1 MTVGN
6 SDHNSIHSWHRCI
19 EMKLDWNTNLD
30 VAFNLEKDLFYRKPN
45 NTPPYIC
52 SKSNHTPSI
61 TKQLSSMTSRR
72 ISSLTCQENEFNK
85 GKHFYESALKSSG
98 FSYNK
103 KFEAPAENARRNI
116 NWKIIWFEG
125 VHLTLPPHIFSVQVR
140 FGVCY
145 ITGQWVTS
153 SEKDK
158 RNLTPTPNLNPNYP
172 LLFSI
177 IKFVSL
183 SWYHGFITFYG
194 LFTAYL
200 LCEEVMSVRLYGS
213 VCRRV

>member
-1 MTVGN
+1 
-6 SDHNSIHSWHRCI
+6 
-19 EMKLDWNTNLD
+19 MKLDWNTNLD

-45 NTPPYIC
+45 NAPPYIC

-72 ISSLTCQENEFNK
+72 ISSLSCQENEFNK
-85 GKHFYESALKSSG
+85 GKHFYESALKSS
-98 FSYNK
+98 
-103 KFEAPAENARRNI
+103 
-116 NWKIIWFEG
+116 WKIIWFEG

-172 LLFSI
+172 LLFFI